1 VKPVRVDDKRCRAIL
16 IQPGT
21 IGQVDDIEDTLQAFR
36 RVLGGHVEHIGA
48 ADGRI
53 SFGVNENGKLE
64 NMPVNRL
71 AHRLMVDARSADGRR
86 DTLNGPVIITG
97 GPTRHGDNTPVP
109 RWMVKQWRR
118 LAYSAIDWS

>member
-1 VKPVRVDDKRCRAIL
+1 VRVDDKRCRAIL

-48 ADGRI
+48 ADRRI
-53 SFGVNENGKLE
+53 SFWVNENGKLE

-71 AHRLMVDARSADGRR
+71 PPPYGGCSVRRWQARYAQRPGHHHGRADQARRQHTRAEVDG
-86 DTLNGPVIITG
+86 
-97 GPTRHGDNTPVP
+97 
-109 RWMVKQWRR
+109 
-118 LAYSAIDWS
+118 